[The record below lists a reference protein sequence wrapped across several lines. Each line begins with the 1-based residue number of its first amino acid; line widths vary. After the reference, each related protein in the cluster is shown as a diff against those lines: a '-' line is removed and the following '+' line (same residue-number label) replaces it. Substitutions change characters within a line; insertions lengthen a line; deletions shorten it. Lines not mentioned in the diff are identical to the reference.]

1 MYIYIWNVKSE
12 WHSRYKYI
20 YTYCIYIIYILSTFV
35 ISKWLCEMWHHIL
48 YICLIS
54 VFAPSRGDL
63 PLFQFQPWRVRSAA
77 QTAGP
82 ANKLE
87 RQAWGKL
94 SRVDVCACCFF
105 FFNWERPTSKN
116 WGAKK
121 NRSLHLFWK
130 KYVGVGIH
138 FFFAL
143 GLYIR
148 KKWRWLTKGNP
159 PNSWMDSFVD
169 KITRGQPPKL
179 VPNRGLRVCFV
190 AGFAPGKAS
199 L

>member
-1 MYIYIWNVKSE
+1 M
-12 WHSRYKYI
+12 
-20 YTYCIYIIYILSTFV
+20 
-35 ISKWLCEMWHHIL
+35 
-48 YICLIS
+48 
-54 VFAPSRGDL
+54 FAPSRGDL

-94 SRVDVCACCFF
+94 SRVDVCVLFF
-105 FFNWERPTSKN
+105 LIENVQLPRIEARK
-116 WGAKK
+116 
-121 NRSLHLFWK
+121 R
-130 KYVGVGIH
+130 IDH
-138 FFFAL
+138 FICSGRNTLGLASIFFAL